1 MFNRVSLT
9 GHLVREMELK
19 KTAGGISYG
28 FFSRWRSRG
37 AHGMSRAIIPLTLF
51 APSCGIKRL
60 S

>member
-28 FFSRWRSRG
+28 FFHAG
-37 AHGMSRAIIPLTLF
+37 GRAGRT
-51 APSCGIKRL
+51 G
-60 S
+60 